1 MVETAPRRRNLLNNF
16 IHLYAKLVTLWEALH
31 GARPFVGDTLPELL
45 ARILE
50 GAITEPPADAKVPRW
65 LRRVVERGLAVE
77 PERRWPSMQA
87 LLQALERGRR
97 ATRWRRGL
105 GAAALVGAAAASVW
119 GVSHYDQLRRR
130 QACEAEGATL
140 EAVWNDDVAEAARA
154 AMVAT
159 GAPQASLT
167 LDKARP
173 WLDAHAQA
181 WQAARTE
188 ACVRAEVDD
197 RWDAATYERARWCL
211 DDRRLELEA
220 FLDELLRGDA
230 RAVRRAVQTAAGLEL
245 DASCID
251 DEALARRPAA
261 PANSE
266 ELETVRAELWRVHM
280 LGEMGDHAQG
290 VVLARATLARA
301 EALGWPPLVA
311 LARLRLGTL
320 VFLVGENAEA
330 ARIMEATYFEAA
342 QAEELEVAFIAAT
355 RLVGVLGYQLARHD
369 EALRWARHAELVL
382 ARMPGAN
389 DVMRAPL
396 LVDLSTVYF
405 AMGDYPQAQAT
416 AQRVLEVYEESLG
429 PVHPLVADALT
440 NLGLFHLVR
449 GDYAEAKALL
459 ERALVIR
466 EQTQGTL
473 HSQMADLLSNI
484 GSVELRLGDSVRAVE
499 LFERALAIREASL
512 EPDHPALCAALGN
525 LAAAHHERGEDEL
538 ATSLFE
544 RAVESCERGLGPDDF
559 HTASTRSNYADTLRA
574 RGKLDDAREQ
584 FERALRGMEAALGP
598 EHPDL
603 SYPLQGLANVAE
615 AQGRFDDAVVQAER
629 AVRVR
634 HAAGSAS
641 DLVGEARFVLAR
653 AKWQQ
658 GLTREDALAQA
669 RKALE
674 EYREQGSASAEAIAE
689 IEQWLAAHAPQP

>member
-1 MVETAPRRRNLLNNF
+1 M
-16 IHLYAKLVTLWEALH
+16 
-31 GARPFVGDTLPELL
+31 
-45 ARILE
+45 
-50 GAITEPPADAKVPRW
+50 
-65 LRRVVERGLAVE
+65 
-77 PERRWPSMQA
+77 
-87 LLQALERGRR
+87 
-97 ATRWRRGL
+97 
-105 GAAALVGAAAASVW
+105 
-119 GVSHYDQLRRR
+119 
-130 QACEAEGATL
+130 
-140 EAVWNDDVAEAARA
+140 
-154 AMVAT
+154 
-159 GAPQASLT
+159 
-167 LDKARP
+167 
-173 WLDAHAQA
+173 
-181 WQAARTE
+181 
-188 ACVRAEVDD
+188 
-197 RWDAATYERARWCL
+197 
-211 DDRRLELEA
+211 
-220 FLDELLRGDA
+220 
-230 RAVRRAVQTAAGLEL
+230 
-245 DASCID
+245 
-251 DEALARRPAA
+251 
-261 PANSE
+261 
-266 ELETVRAELWRVHM
+266 
-280 LGEMGDHAQG
+280 
-290 VVLARATLARA
+290 
-301 EALGWPPLVA
+301 A

-342 QAEELEVAFIAAT
+342 QAEELEVAFMAAAQ
-355 RLVGVLGYQLARHD
+355 LVGVLGYQLARHD

-484 GSVELRLGDSVRAVE
+484 GSVELRLGDSARAVE
-499 LFERALAIREASL
+499 LFERALSIREASL

-658 GLTREDALAQA
+658 GLAREDALAQA

-689 IEQWLAAHAPQP
+689 IEQWLAAHAPQRGNEHFFWRVYAGEDGVTINTAPAQPGFPVMLNKGQFYQFQANAAPNNSFVFTGDGPFMPVQYLEGQTGGGGTGDPSMIQSVPTEQYLDAYAFVTGTGYDVHYVQIIRPLGGAEVFIDGNMVGGYYAVGNYQVADVQVSEGAHFATSDQPFGIVQVGYTPVTSYAYPGGLKLTVINPQ